1 MKDNLQSSLDS
12 LRQQLEDANE
22 QLQENQ
28 NLLSAE
34 SHKCLDLEQRL
45 SLAKLNEEHLE
56 RRISQFERNEQIRN
70 MAAIKDKE
78 MGEERHLTKD
88 EKERIMANREEARR
102 RRLRKLSI
110 SESKETTEKVR
121 QDFQVGTV
129 VTQDHNHIQEQVVGQ
144 AEPQQYS

>member
-56 RRISQFERNEQIRN
+56 RRISQFERNEQNAQMRL
-70 MAAIKDKE
+70 DTV
-78 MGEERHLTKD
+78 HSSLTV
-88 EKERIMANREEARR
+88 AFVS
-102 RRLRKLSI
+102 LPL
-110 SESKETTEKVR
+110 
-121 QDFQVGTV
+121 
-129 VTQDHNHIQEQVVGQ
+129 
-144 AEPQQYS
+144 PL